1 MDNKKM
7 DQKKLDKKK
16 WIGKK
21 WIRKNGL
28 EKKWIRKEWIRKKWI
43 RKKMDQKK
51 WITNLLQK
59 IIIVDSLCRNDLR
72 HNLTIMKN
80 VYNFNMMYVYCFLS
94 SLTEYKIKFKFAWM

>member
-1 MDNKKM
+1 MYKKKM
-7 DQKKLDKKK
+7 DQKKLNKKK
-16 WIGKK
+16 WIGKN
-21 WIRKNGL
+21 RL
-28 EKKWIRKEWIRKKWI
+28 EKMDQKKWI
-43 RKKMDQKK
+43 RKKNGLEKNGLEKNGLEKK

>member
-1 MDNKKM
+1 MDWKK
-7 DQKKLDKKK
+7 Q
-16 WIGKK
+16 
-21 WIRKNGL
+21 IRKNGL
-28 EKKWIRKEWIRKKWI
+28 EK
-43 RKKMDQKK
+43 MDQKKNGLEKNGLEKNGLEKK

-59 IIIVDSLCRNDLR
+59 IIIVDSLCINDLR

>member
-1 MDNKKM
+1 
-7 DQKKLDKKK
+7 
-16 WIGKK
+16 
-21 WIRKNGL
+21 
-28 EKKWIRKEWIRKKWI
+28 
-43 RKKMDQKK
+43 MDQKK

-80 VYNFNMMYVYCFLS
+80 VYNLNMMYVYCFLS

>member
-1 MDNKKM
+1 MDWKKM
-7 DQKKLDKKK
+7 DQKK
-16 WIGKK
+16 
-21 WIRKNGL
+21 
-28 EKKWIRKEWIRKKWI
+28 WIRKKMDQK
-43 RKKMDQKK
+43 RMDKKKMDQKK